1 MKPSCLILPLIF
13 TFFLDGFLM
22 WHHDSAESSEF
33 DVSAVSSAYRI
44 SLENLNQEI
53 INIAQEI
60 LREYPQWIEQF
71 SKKIEEIIISE
82 TPERTSFTRE
92 EIVRIIHQ
100 YRDDFIQRKLF
111 LETQTLATTS
121 AQIEPLIE
129 STTSPSTVIA
139 FRLYEYDNKKPI
151 GIKKFSGNYRLL
163 EANIAQDFLKRAC
176 TDRDG
181 IVYIEDPNKA
191 GVLVPEL
198 EIATYKQY
206 LEKVKKYHQKFSIK
220 KLIRTLACLRKSTPP
235 SILINYIIAT
245 DIIGLEDF
253 IVTRPDALA
262 IIEFVGLS
270 HIEAQNFLVTAS
282 IEKPELCVNG
292 ELDLF
297 NVHILKT
304 ILEQTLTTA

>member
-1 MKPSCLILPLIF
+1 MKRSCLILPLIF
-13 TFFLDGFLM
+13 TFFLEGFLM
-22 WHHDSAESSEF
+22 LDLDSAESSEF
-33 DVSAVSSAYRI
+33 DVSAISSAYHI

-53 INIAQEI
+53 ISIAQEI

-111 LETQTLATTS
+111 LEAQTLAATS

-129 STTSPSTVIA
+129 SITSPSTVIA
-139 FRLYEYDNKKPI
+139 FRLYEYDNQKRTD
-151 GIKKFSGNYRLL
+151 IKKISGIYRLL
-163 EANIAQDFLKRAC
+163 EANIAQDFLKRAQI
-176 TDRDG
+176 DRKG
-181 IVYIEDPNKA
+181 IIYIEDPLKA
-191 GVLVPEL
+191 GVLVPDFTIE
-198 EIATYKQY
+198 TYKQY
-206 LEKVKKYHQKFSIK
+206 LEKIKKYHQKFNIK
-220 KLIRTLACLRKSTPP
+220 KLLRTLNCRRKP
-235 SILINYIIAT
+235 SYSLILLNYIIPT

-253 IVTRPDALA
+253 IVTRQDALA

-282 IEKPELCVNG
+282 IDKPELCVNG
-292 ELDLF
+292 ELDLY
-297 NVHILKT
+297 NVYILKT
-304 ILEQTLTTA
+304 VLEQTLTTA